1 MKLCQVFEKCY
12 GLILV
17 TPRINEKTI
26 SYYIELKRKLLMCGK
41 HVKATPH
48 MKPLYHIK
56 KQHY

>member
-26 SYYIELKRKLLMCGK
+26 SYYIELKRELLMCGK

-48 MKPLYHIK
+48 MAIIPY
-56 KQHY
+56 